1 MTVMAEGDGGLS
13 AKSPSAS
20 VDATA
25 RRLTI
30 LIVTPEYTDDH
41 QTERRLGDFSMLP
54 KGIRLR
60 LGYASTTVVHPDW
73 QLQKHNHTQHQDRR
87 YWIGRRT
94 VGDHQHGRGQPAGA
108 EVVLSFASRNCK

>member
-1 MTVMAEGDGGLS
+1 MPVKSTVLAKQLPLGAVPLAQMTVIAEGDGGLS

-73 QLQKHNHTQHQDRR
+73 QL
-87 YWIGRRT
+87 
-94 VGDHQHGRGQPAGA
+94 
-108 EVVLSFASRNCK
+108 